1 MSFTY
6 NNYCIIET
14 PVVDR
19 SSITTYNSSSTN
31 SYIYNGNCVVYYS
44 DIVSLDNNK
53 GCPRFNYSDNPDNA
67 TQIGNIPTSLNNKYI
82 KIKNLT
88 IYDLSK
94 YISNKYNS
102 LIIDLQ
108 IVNRCNYYASPNR
121 RAIPNNCQNTFQGY
135 TTNTDI
141 NIYGLPLYQPSTN
154 GIEKKQFLQQ
164 INDLNNLI
172 TRFNDIIDFFKANAP
187 PDKSQTILQDYRQI
201 LDLRADLDKKLGE
214 IYKYNDSQIVQ
225 SQNYLDK
232 TVYTNVLLTILATS
246 LIYMVFVKL

>member
-1 MSFTY
+1 MSLTY

-19 SSITTYNSSSTN
+19 MSIKTYNTSTN
-31 SYIYNGNCVVYYS
+31 TFIYNGNCTVYYS

-53 GCPRFNYSDNPDNA
+53 GCPRFNYVDSPANT
-67 TQIGNIPTSLNNKYI
+67 TQVGNIPTSLNNKYI

-102 LIIDLQ
+102 LINELQ
-108 IVNRCNYYASPNR
+108 LVNQCNNYASPNKNT
-121 RAIPNNCQNTFQGY
+121 IPNNCQNTFQGY
-135 TTNTDI
+135 SRNIDIKTTD
-141 NIYGLPLYQPSTN
+141 LPLYQPSTN
-154 GIEKKQFLQQ
+154 GIEKKQLLQQ

-172 TRFNDIIDFFKANAP
+172 SRFNDIINFFKTTAP
-187 PDKSQTILQDYRQI
+187 SDKSQTILQNYRQT
-201 LDLRADLDKKLGE
+201 LDLRTELDKKLAE
-214 IYKYNDSQIVQ
+214 IYKYNDSRIVQ

-232 TVYTNVLLTILATS
+232 TVYTNVVLTILATS